1 MNTIMLHYAV
11 EVEKAGSITKAA
23 NSLGM
28 DQPNLSKAIKSLE
41 ETMGIPIFNRTK
53 KGVVPTD
60 KGKVFLG
67 HARSIL
73 SKLEEMEAVCMPE
86 KNNQM
91 ELSLSIPR
99 ASYISSALAR
109 FIQRN
114 ETKEGMSVWLKEAS
128 APDTIR
134 EVENGEYGLGII
146 RYQSVLEPYYAQMAS
161 DKGMEINLLW
171 EYDSQVLMSKEHP
184 LASREVLDHSDLEP
198 YAEIIHG
205 DMAVPPFSAVGMK
218 INAEKKQSKTK
229 IYMYERGSQ
238 LDLMWEDHNIYM
250 WDLPIS
256 QSAVERYGLVQRR
269 CKGGAK
275 RYQDVLIYRGG
286 YQMSRIDKEFLDILN
301 GVIEEVSRKDSV

>member
-11 EVEKAGSITKAA
+11 EVEKAGSITQAA

-73 SKLEEMEAVCMPE
+73 SQIEEMEAICMPE
-86 KNNQM
+86 QNDQL

-99 ASYISSALAR
+99 ASYISSAIAR
-109 FIQRN
+109 LIQRN
-114 ETKEGMSVWLKEAS
+114 ETKEGMSIWLKETNAQ
-128 APDTIR
+128 DTIR

-146 RYQSVLEPYYAQMAS
+146 RYERVLEPYYAQMAS
-161 DKGMEINLLW
+161 DKGMETTLLW

-184 LASREVLDHSDLEP
+184 LASREVIEHSDLEQ
-198 YAEIIHG
+198 YSEIIHG
-205 DMAVPPFSAVGMK
+205 DMAVSPFPAEGVK
-218 INAEKKQSKTK
+218 KNAGKQQSRNK

-238 LDLMWEDHNIYM
+238 FDLMWEDHNTFM
-250 WDLPIS
+250 WDAPIS
-256 QSAVERYGLVQRR
+256 QSTMERHGLVQRT
-269 CKGGAK
+269 CKGYAK

-286 YQMSRIDKEFLDILN
+286 YQMTGVDKEFLDILH
-301 GVIEEVSRKDSV
+301 GTIEEVSRKDSI